1 MSASYATFE
10 RLKER
15 GVSAYKAGEY
25 ASARSYLVQAAEAMV
40 QLAEAAGPT
49 ALGRQRSEIAREM
62 MELAKTCD
70 QRKSPTRPM
79 RTGEEDGKGADADEW
94 IIREKPSIRFED
106 IAGLDDV
113 KQEIRLKMIY
123 PFTHPELASH
133 YGVPAGGGVLLFG
146 PPGTGKTMIAKAVAG
161 EIDATMFVVSPAQI
175 LSKWVGEAE
184 QNVRKLFERAKAEPR
199 SIIFIDEIEA
209 LVPRR
214 RESHSTVM
222 TRVVPQI
229 LQELEGFDRKSQR
242 CLLFLGATNEPWALD
257 PAVMRPGRFDAKVYV
272 PLPDAPARLRLLEI
286 YLMKRPL
293 GDDVDLADLVRLL
306 EGFSGAD
313 IKAVSEY
320 AARIPF
326 LSAVGGEPSRPIS
339 RADIE
344 TAIAQVGRS
353 VETRDLAKYEDFAKV
368 S

>member
-1 MSASYATFE
+1 
-10 RLKER
+10 
-15 GVSAYKAGEY
+15 
-25 ASARSYLVQAAEAMV
+25 
-40 QLAEAAGPT
+40 
-49 ALGRQRSEIAREM
+49 
-62 MELAKTCD
+62 
-70 QRKSPTRPM
+70 
-79 RTGEEDGKGADADEW
+79 
-94 IIREKPSIRFED
+94 
-106 IAGLDDV
+106 
-113 KQEIRLKMIY
+113 
-123 PFTHPELASH
+123 
-133 YGVPAGGGVLLFG
+133 
-146 PPGTGKTMIAKAVAG
+146 MIAKAVAG

-353 VETRDLAKYEDFAKV
+353 VETRELAKYEDFAKV